1 MAADDAG
8 EAPPEA
14 TRYRRLAPAWRAVL
28 ISVGLTAIF
37 LALNQ
42 IMNLGFFVGEV
53 MLDTQYLY
61 ALCALLAGCVFI
73 LVPAG
78 KSAQRDHVPWY
89 DAALFFANI
98 AVFGYFALNA
108 HRIIREGWE
117 FAAPEQAIWVA
128 YVGWL
133 VLLEATRRAGGTAV
147 FVVVTLFS
155 LYPVF
160 AGHMPGPISGLP
172 QPLSTTAA

>member
-14 TRYRRLAPAWRAVL
+14 SRYRKLAPGWRALL
-28 ISVGLTAIF
+28 IVVGLTAIF

-42 IMNLGFFVGEV
+42 IMNLGFFVGKV

-73 LVPAG
+73 LVPATKG
-78 KSAQRDHVPWY
+78 AARDHVPWY
-89 DAALFFANI
+89 DEMLFAANI
-98 AVFGYFALNA
+98 GVFGYFALNA
-108 HRIIREGWE
+108 HRIISQGWE
-117 FAAPEQAIWVA
+117 FAAPQQAVWVA

-147 FVVVTLFS
+147 FIVVALFS
-155 LYPVF
+155 L
-160 AGHMPGPISGLP
+160 
-172 QPLSTTAA
+172 